1 MLYIR
6 NVKFPLHGGAAM
18 KNNIDQNG
26 QSFSAAE
33 ERKTVIVAG
42 IAGAAFG
49 LLYASGFEF
58 GDLLGL
64 GIGAL
69 FGMAIG
75 FRISRRPPKMRYPIY
90 LLRRALMAAT
100 FLFLTSYVYA
110 YLLDQDLSQLQA
122 LLVSLLPWVGW
133 AALVVSIAMM
143 IASLDELQRRIQTE
157 AIAIGFAGTAIIVGG
172 YALLQF
178 AGYAYVNVGV
188 VLLIMSL
195 MWLVGK
201 LWTLWR
207 YR

>member
-90 LLRRALMAAT
+90 LLRRTLMAAT
-100 FLFLTSYVYA
+100 FLFLASYVYA
-110 YLLDQDLSQLQA
+110 YLLDQNLSQSQA
-122 LLVSLLPWVGW
+122 FLATLLPWVGW
-133 AALVVSIAMM
+133 ATLVVSIAIM

-157 AIAIGFAGTAIIVGG
+157 AIAIGFAGTAIVVGG

>member
-1 MLYIR
+1 
-6 NVKFPLHGGAAM
+6 M
-18 KNNIDQNG
+18 KNNIDENG
-26 QSFSAAE
+26 QSVSAAE

-42 IAGAAFG
+42 IAGAALG

-64 GIGAL
+64 GIGGL

-75 FRISRRPPKMRYPIY
+75 FRISRRPPKMRYPMY
-90 LLRRALMAAT
+90 LLRRTLMAAT
-100 FLFLTSYVYA
+100 LLFLASYVYA
-110 YLLDQDLSQLQA
+110 YLLDQNLSQSQA
-122 LLVSLLPWVGW
+122 LLVTLLPWVGW

-157 AIAIGFAGTAIIVGG
+157 AIAVGFAGTAIVVGG

-178 AGYAYVNVGV
+178 AGYAQVNVGI
-188 VLLIMSL
+188 VLLIMSG

-207 YR
+207 YK